1 MTKFR
6 VVKIGGSL
14 LRLPDLNSRLARRRL
29 QIQEA
34 DDRNRCHVFVM
45 GGGEICNH
53 VRQLDQRFGFSE
65 RQSHEICIELMGGTA
80 KILQAILGLDVV
92 DQIDELRK
100 CDSDVIFDCRKWMSE
115 HDDIPA
121 SWAVTSDSI
130 SAILAKEIEASL
142 VLLKSTDNPNHQ
154 VDDYFQIA
162 SQGLTDIR
170 IENIAD

>member
-14 LRLPDLNSRLARRRL
+14 LRLPDLKSRLDRWRL
-29 QIQEA
+29 QIQKA
-34 DDRNRCHVFVM
+34 DDRNRRHVFVM

-53 VRQLDQRFGFSE
+53 VRQLDKRFDFSE
-65 RQSHEICIELMGGTA
+65 TQSHEVCIELMGGTA
-80 KILQAILGLDVV
+80 KILQAILNLNVV
-92 DQIDELRK
+92 DQINELRK
-100 CDSDVIFDCRKWMSE
+100 YEMDVIFDCRKWISE
-115 HDDIPA
+115 KGGIPA

-130 SAILAKEIEASL
+130 SAILAKEIDASL

-154 VDDYFQIA
+154 VDDYFEVA